1 MFYLLFG
8 LLGAGLLALDQ
19 WFKAWTVANLALWE
33 TAPFL
38 PGVVEL
44 MRVHNFGAAWSSF
57 SGQRWLL
64 MGVTAVLLAAV
75 TYVLARRIVRHPVG
89 ILAACLVISGGVGN
103 LMDRA
108 RLGFVVDM
116 FHFQFWPSYPV
127 FNIADICIVC
137 GAVLGALYYL
147 FLYEPYDKPKKGD
160 SDGTADT
167 ASENG

>member
-1 MFYLLFG
+1 MYYILFG

-19 WFKAWTVANLALWE
+19 WFKAWVVAHLALWE

-64 MGVTAVLLAAV
+64 LGVTAVLLLAAA
-75 TYVLARRIVRHPVG
+75 YVLVRRIVRHPVG
-89 ILAACLVISGGVGN
+89 VLAACLVISGGVGN
-103 LMDRA
+103 LIDRA
-108 RLGFVVDM
+108 RLGYVVDM

-127 FNIADICIVC
+127 FNIADICIVV
-137 GAVLGALYYL
+137 GAILGALYYL
-147 FLYEPYDKPKKGD
+147 FLYEKYDQPKKGD
-160 SDGTADT
+160 SDGTADV
-167 ASENG
+167 AADK

>member
-89 ILAACLVISGGVGN
+89 ILAACLVISGGLGN
-103 LMDRA
+103 LMDRV